1 MTITAEIS
9 RTRAIAGNVLMLV
22 SGLGLVL
29 TSATKFFGVPAVV
42 HQMALEGITGEKLAM
57 VATLELLSALLFLY
71 PKTRSFG
78 LLFLSAFLG
87 GAIATHVGMGEFA
100 AAVPAGS
107 FLTLAWLGTFLRYP
121 EALWSFRPRETRIE
135 SSSVELK
142 HTSDRLTA

>member
-1 MTITAEIS
+1 MTITDEIS
-9 RTRAIAGNVLMLV
+9 RTRAIAGNVLMSV

-42 HQMALEGITGEKLAM
+42 HQMALEGITGEKVVI

-71 PKTRSFG
+71 PKTRSIG
-78 LLFLSAFLG
+78 LMFLSAFLG
-87 GAIATHVGMGEFA
+87 GAISTHVQMGEFP

-121 EALWSFRPRETRIE
+121 EALWSFRRRETRIE
-135 SSSVELK
+135 SSSVEL
-142 HTSDRLTA
+142 TQRTDRLTA

>member
-1 MTITAEIS
+1 MTITDEIS
-9 RTRAIAGNVLMLV
+9 RTRAIAGNVLILV
-22 SGLGLVL
+22 PGLGLVL

-42 HQMALEGITGEKLAM
+42 HQMALEGITGDKLVI

-78 LLFLSAFLG
+78 LMFLSAFLG
-87 GAIATHVGMGEFA
+87 GAISTHVLMGAFP
-100 AAVPAGS
+100 AAVPAGT

-121 EALWSFRPRETRIE
+121 EALWSFRQRETRIE

-142 HTSDRLTA
+142 HKTDRLTA

>member
-1 MTITAEIS
+1 MTLTHEIS

-29 TSATKFFGVPAVV
+29 TAASKFFGVPAVV

-57 VATLELLSALLFLY
+57 VASLELLSTLLFLY
-71 PKTRSFG
+71 PKTRSVG

-87 GAIATHVGMGEFA
+87 GAISTHVRMGEFP
-100 AAVPAGS
+100 AAVPAAS

-121 EALWSFRPRETRIE
+121 EALWSFRQGKTSIA
-135 SSSVELK
+135 SSSAEVK
-142 HTSDRLTA
+142 RTTDRLTA